1 MVIQRETKCVQNKQL
16 MKKNYNKKRTR
27 KMKEKRQEK
36 AKKGQY
42 STTPA
47 RGELYRAMTYRLD

>member
-1 MVIQRETKCVQNKQL
+1 

-36 AKKGQY
+36 AKKGKY